1 MNSPVNI
8 KQIIEKFG
16 PPGYENTKSQ
26 LTKLNEAFWAAW
38 FAASREQIIFEVNER
53 EFYDYLPGNGLFAPK
68 SADRIRTE
76 LAAQIYEASRT
87 FDGYGALEQLRTTAN
102 LLGVVSHL
110 RGQVEQRNFF
120 NQPFHYVHLG
130 NCTLKFELDGSYTV
144 QQFSPEHRSRNQ
156 SPICYDARARC
167 PEFCEKILGHLEKDD
182 QTLIQKY
189 SGQCLLGRNL
199 TQRFVILDGVGN
211 ASKSALVGVLNGV
224 VGPQNVYGLRTSLLN
239 ERFEIGRM
247 IGRTLLI
254 GPDVKGNFL
263 SESGAHWIKA
273 LVGGDPLVAET
284 KNSNQKFTIYGLFN
298 LLITSNVR
306 LRISLEGD
314 ESAWERRLLIVRYDK
329 VYNGQRI
336 FEIEKYLLGKEAPGI
351 LNWCING
358 LSMLYRDYS
367 KAGDIIL
374 SADQQKRISDLLGE
388 SDSLRIFVRNEIVRD
403 DTKMGCNG
411 QSYSLTTK
419 EIIDEY
425 IEDCAKVKNWTPV
438 SSASAEKR
446 LPVLMLQCFG
456 VGKSHDIPRPPSKS
470 GQRGFWNVRFHP

>member
-1 MNSPVNI
+1 MNPPVNI
-8 KQIIEKFG
+8 KQIIEEFG
-16 PPGYENTKSQ
+16 PPGYENAQGQ
-26 LTKLNEAFWAAW
+26 LTKLNEAFWAAY
-38 FAASREQIIFEVNER
+38 FAAGREQIIFEANER
-53 EFYDYLPGNGLFAPK
+53 EFYDYLPSSGLFVPK
-68 SADRIRTE
+68 SADSIRTE
-76 LAAQIYEASRT
+76 LAAKMYEASKT
-87 FDGYGALEQLRTTAN
+87 FDGYKALERLRTNGN
-102 LLGVVSHL
+102 LVAVVSHL
-110 RGQVEQRNFF
+110 RGQIEERNFF

-130 NCTLKFELDGSYTV
+130 NCTLKFELDGSYSV
-144 QQFSPEHRSRNQ
+144 QDFSPEHRSRNQ
-156 SPICYDARARC
+156 SPICYDASARC
-167 PEFCEKILGHLEKDD
+167 PEFCEKILGHLNKDD

-199 TQRFVILDGVGN
+199 TQRFIILDGIGG
-211 ASKSALVGVLNGV
+211 ASKSALVGVLNGI
-224 VGPQNVYGLRTSLLN
+224 VGSQNVYGLRTSLLN

-306 LRISLEGD
+306 LRIYLDGD
-314 ESAWERRLLIVRYDK
+314 ESAWERRLIIVRYDK

-336 FEIEKYLLGKEAPGI
+336 FEIEKYLLEKEAPGI
-351 LNWCING
+351 LNWCIDG

-367 KAGDIIL
+367 KSGDITL
-374 SADQQKRISDLLGE
+374 TANQQKRVSDLLAE
-388 SDSLRIFVRNEIVRD
+388 SDSLRLFVRNEIVRD
-403 DTKMGCNG
+403 DTKMGNG
-411 QSYSLTTK
+411 SSYSLTAK

-425 IEDCAKVKNWTPV
+425 IEDCAKVKNWTPI
-438 SSASAEKR
+438 SGAAAEKR
-446 LPVLMLQCFG
+446 LPVLMLQHFG

-470 GQRGFWNVRFHP
+470 TQRGFWNVRFRP